1 MFGPGSSAV
10 FSKSAEVHGWDRL
23 SLVFHFPKLPRKPH
37 PFVFSTVGH
46 NDNLYIPVPITIKT
60 ERFHKLIDLRI
71 PEVAKWF
78 ARTFSRLHIQLG
90 DRTIPAFPGKRPL
103 SDFYQLLPTLYEQM
117 RGGNLGFNQIAGLSL
132 RLWGADALIFPS
144 ARKDAY
150 VAIKDGRVVDTIGWN
165 LVDYR
170 NSARPEINSL
180 IDEAVGWPEFIAASP
195 DPNSDDDPYVL
206 KNAQIKLFDSGP
218 YASSW
223 IVTGV
228 EATNK
233 AFHSFGELMFLIGHV
248 LDGRF
253 EEIGRDLKYLYYND
267 LMQNCRYDVQ
277 QVMVNAIMG
286 TRGASDAVL
295 DWARTCIQSS
305 NREKLIASGSTLTF
319 ESGLGFPTDSR
330 CASLAHANRHLH
342 HPQAC

>member
-1 MFGPGSSAV
+1 M
-10 FSKSAEVHGWDRL
+10 
-23 SLVFHFPKLPRKPH
+23 
-37 PFVFSTVGH
+37 
-46 NDNLYIPVPITIKT
+46 
-60 ERFHKLIDLRI
+60 
-71 PEVAKWF
+71 
-78 ARTFSRLHIQLG
+78 
-90 DRTIPAFPGKRPL
+90 RP
-103 SDFYQLLPTLYEQM
+103 S
-117 RGGNLGFNQIAGLSL
+117 GGQ
-132 RLWGADALIFPS
+132 
-144 ARKDAY
+144 
-150 VAIKDGRVVDTIGWN
+150 
-165 LVDYR
+165 
-170 NSARPEINSL
+170 NS
-180 IDEAVGWPEFIAASP
+180 SP

-305 NREKLIASGSTLTF
+305 NREKLIASIERFFQILDGS
-319 ESGLGFPTDSR
+319 S
-330 CASLAHANRHLH
+330 H
-342 HPQAC
+342 